1 MKNFLIGTSALVGAA
16 LVAVA
21 AHAEDPKV
29 VVGGV
34 IDFQA
39 AHVGEDQDAGK
50 RAYGFRNDSEVTISV
65 SGKSD
70 NGLGYGAVVSLESD
84 VTADRNNQGF
94 NASRTYTYLDGSFGH
109 IELGSNTGAA
119 QSLAVEADN
128 LARATGGIAGAWINF
143 PNAPTSNGGVQ
154 SRFISTP
161 GLVAEHGSTSLYGD
175 QSTFN
180 ATKATYYSPRFSGF
194 QVGLSLTPDLDD
206 RGQTITRNDVAG
218 SFGNVIEAGINY
230 ENQWDNVGLAAA
242 LTGQVGDADSAAVE
256 DLRAWNLGTI
266 VSFSGFS
273 LGGSYG
279 DWNDSGQAKGANAD
293 AHYYTLGAAY
303 DFGPFGASATWLDS
317 ELGSNDFNNLVLG
330 TDYSLAPGFT
340 PYAEV
345 SFFDADAVGTA
356 NDNDGTVVLLGT
368 ELAF

>member
-1 MKNFLIGTSALVGAA
+1 MKKFLIGTSALVGAA
-16 LVAVA
+16 LVAAA

-39 AHVGEDQDAGK
+39 AHVSEDQDAGK
-50 RAYGFRNDSEVTISV
+50 RAYGFRNDSEVTVSV

-109 IELGSNTGAA
+109 VELGSNTGAA
-119 QSLAVEADN
+119 QALAVEADN

-143 PNAPTSNGGVQ
+143 PAAPGASY
-154 SRFISTP
+154 ISTP
-161 GLVAEHGSTSLYGD
+161 GLVAEHGSTTVYGD

-206 RGQTITRNDVAG
+206 RGQTITRNDSTT
-218 SFGNVIEAGINY
+218 SFGNVIEAGVNY
-230 ENQWDNVGLAAA
+230 ENQWDNFGLSAAV
-242 LTGQVGDADSAAVE
+242 TGQRGDSDSAAVE
-256 DLRAWNLGTI
+256 DLAAWNLGAI
-266 VSFSGFS
+266 GSFSGFS
-273 LGGSYG
+273 FGGSYG
-279 DWNDSGQAKGANAD
+279 DWNDSGNASGVD
-293 AHYYTLGAAY
+293 ASYYTLGAAY

-345 SFFDADAVGTA
+345 SFFEADTAGTV
-356 NDNDGTVVLLGT
+356 NDNDGAVVLLGT